1 MRSHQ
6 NNLWRKKALCLA
18 VAASVTAAASTSAQ
32 DSAPEADEE
41 VVFVESI
48 RRTFQ
53 NSMELKRNSTAIVD
67 AISADEIGAL
77 PDLSVAETL
86 ERITGVTGDRFKGNA
101 SEISIRGMGPFLGFS
116 TFNGRAISSGS
127 GNRSVAFSQF
137 PSELVNKANVYKSQ
151 VANILEGGSSGTI
164 DLGTLRPLDLGKR
177 SIRAEGR
184 LTYNEVDAKID
195 GDNGTGF
202 RGSVSYIDVFDT
214 EAGVIGIAIGYAGV
228 DTPVTEESYN
238 TSSNWRECHSDF
250 WTDGGGSNCEGN
262 NSGEE
267 YQAALDS
274 GEYYFVPNLDYLR
287 QMESEETRDAFMANI
302 QWQPSDNIDINL
314 DTQFSDREYY
324 EDRHDLYFDDGRRR
338 ISRTTIGP
346 TNALTDYTHETRIS
360 SYGEY
365 RVRGEEYTG
374 GGLNIKW
381 DVNDRLT
388 LDADASISSTE
399 RVQTRV
405 WTRWRSDRQWVRKQ
419 YQGGESF
426 PLITAYGNRDDA
438 EADANALDLATTL
451 NDFSFYDANSEVRNY
466 SAIVEDEITAL
477 AFNGSYQLDG
487 FVNAITA
494 GVNLSERTHF
504 AHPDERV
511 TNRNSEATNAEI
523 EEACGI
529 EFPVSGFGDDAN
541 GNISSWATYDTR
553 CAYDLMLGDR
563 EDAVD
568 LNDVN
573 SGIIDMQED
582 TTAAFVMA
590 DFGFDAG
597 GIPFSGNFGVRVVE
611 TETTSEAL
619 QQRFLAVTADVE
631 NPEPG
636 EPTTNVTIEP
646 DGDGPATRTTLSN
659 KYTNVLPS
667 LNLTADLSDEWQAR
681 FAAFKALSRPD
692 MWYLGASRDF
702 DNDDNDNE
710 TVEAAVRNGILDGSG
725 NPFLEALESDNF
737 DISVSWF
744 PNSDTGI
751 SLALYTKDFGA
762 QYVADDSGTATEP
775 LTVLDQDTGVEQVFD
790 AVPVAGRVSIA
801 DESASITGFELTVNH
816 SFTHLPAPWNGL
828 GVAGSYNYADSDF
841 ETPEN
846 HQNIR
851 NNGDEVLALI
861 SPANLPGLSEHS
873 GNLQLFWE
881 NDVVS
886 TRLAYKYR
894 SEYLKPFGSS
904 LTQTNRFVADT
915 RTLDF
920 DFSYEIMDGL
930 KARFQAINLTNEPYV
945 EQRVV
950 QDNFN
955 RIEYNGRKFFIGLQ
969 YRM

>member
-53 NSMELKRNSTAIVD
+53 NSMEMKRNSTAIVD
-67 AISADEIGAL
+67 AISSEDIGAL
-77 PDLSVAETL
+77 PDLSIAETL

-127 GNRSVAFSQF
+127 GNRSVAFTQF
-137 PSELVNKANVYKSQ
+137 PSELVNGVTVYKTQ

-164 DLGTLRPLDLGKR
+164 DLTTLRPIDNGKQ
-177 SIRAEGR
+177 SFRAEGR
-184 LTYNEVDAKID
+184 VTYNEVDAKID

-202 RGSVSYIDVFDT
+202 RGSVSYTDVFET
-214 EAGVIGIAIGYAGV
+214 EAGTVGIVLGYAGV
-228 DTPVTEESYN
+228 DTPVSEESYN
-238 TSSNWRECHSDF
+238 TSSNWRPCYSDF
-250 WTDGGGSNCEGN
+250 WEDGGGSNCESN
-262 NSGEE
+262 NSDAEAFS
-267 YQAALDS
+267 AALES
-274 GEYYFVPNLDYLR
+274 GDYYVIPNLDYLR
-287 QMESEETRDAFMANI
+287 QMESEETRDAFMGAI
-302 QWQPSDNIDINL
+302 QWQPADNIDINF
-314 DTQFSDREYY
+314 DAQFSDREYY

-374 GGLNIKW
+374 AGLNLEW
-381 DVNDRLT
+381 NVNDRLT
-388 LDADASISSTE
+388 LDADLSLSSTE

-419 YQGGESF
+419 SQGGESF

-438 EADANALDLATTL
+438 EADANPLDLATTL
-451 NDFSFYDANSEVRNY
+451 NDFSFYDANSEIRNY
-466 SAIVEDEITAL
+466 RFEIEDEITAL
-477 AFNGSYQLDG
+477 AFNGNYQLDG
-487 FVNAITA
+487 FVTAVTA

-529 EFPVSGFGDDAN
+529 DFPVSNFGDDAN

-553 CAYDLMLGDR
+553 CAYGLMLGDR

-568 LNDVN
+568 LTDPNP
-573 SGIIDMQED
+573 GIIDMQED
-582 TTAAFVMA
+582 LTSAYVMA

-597 GIPFSGNFGVRVVE
+597 GIPFSGNFGIRVVE
-611 TETTSEAL
+611 TATTSQSL
-619 QQRFLAVTADVE
+619 QQRFIAIREDIAD
-631 NPEPG
+631 PEPG
-636 EPTTNVTIEP
+636 EPTTGINIQP
-646 DGDGPATRTTLSN
+646 DANAPATFTTLSN

-667 LNLTADLSDEWQAR
+667 LNLTADINDQWQAR
-681 FAAFKALSRPD
+681 FGAFKSLSRPD
-692 MWYLGASRDF
+692 MWFLGASRNF
-702 DNDDNDNE
+702 DNDTDDVE
-710 TVEAAVRNGILDGSG
+710 TLEAAVQNGALVGPG
-725 NPFLEALESDNF
+725 NPFLEALESDNI
-737 DISVSWF
+737 DIALSWF

-751 SLALYTKDFGA
+751 SIAFYAKDFGA
-762 QYVADDSGTATEP
+762 QYERDNTGTQTEP
-775 LTVLDQDTGVEQVFD
+775 FTVFNQETGVEQVFD
-790 AVPVAGRVSIA
+790 DQPVFGRT
-801 DESASITGFELTVNH
+801 SITDQSATIKGAELSVNH
-816 SFTHLPAPWNGL
+816 SFTYLPAPMNGL
-828 GVAGSYNYADSDF
+828 GIAGSLNLADSDF
-841 ETPEN
+841 ETDAIIT
-846 HQNIR
+846 QIR
-851 NNGDEVLALI
+851 PG
-861 SPANLPGLSEHS
+861 NLPGLSDET
-873 GNLQLFWE
+873 GNLQIFWE
-881 NDVVS
+881 NDTVAA
-886 TRLAYKYR
+886 RIAYRYR
-894 SEYLKPFGSS
+894 SEYLKPFGNS
-904 LTQTNRFVADT
+904 LTQTNRFVDDT
-915 RTLDF
+915 TTLDL
-920 DFSYEIMDGL
+920 DFSYEIIDGL
-930 KARFQAINLTNEPYV
+930 RARFQVINLMNEPYV

-950 QDNFN
+950 SDNFS
-955 RIEYNGRKFFIGLQ
+955 RIEYNGTKAFLGLQ